1 MMTRGTKI
9 SDAAQQAAKSRLEGK
24 EPRMKAI
31 FLFATGMALCAMLPC
46 LPASAQTKSALDA
59 GVQDTV
65 KQFNLIDS
73 RHQDLEDR
81 AAGVLVFPQVTKGG
95 IGLASEYGEGALQV
109 HGATVDYYSIASASV
124 GLTAGMATHS
134 EIILFMSRDALD
146 KFKTS
151 KGWSIGADTGI
162 VVMTKGRMDDYDSYK
177 LKRPILVFTFA
188 ERGLI
193 ADVSLHGTK
202 VRRIEK

>member
-1 MMTRGTKI
+1 MKTVI
-9 SDAAQQAAKSRLEGK
+9 S
-24 EPRMKAI
+24 
-31 FLFATGMALCAMLPC
+31 LFAAGMALCAMLPC
-46 LPASAQTKSALDA
+46 LPASAQTKSVLDA
-59 GVQDTV
+59 GVQNTV
-65 KQFNLIDS
+65 KEFNLVDS

-81 AAGVLVFPQVTKGG
+81 AAGMLVFPLVTKGG
-95 IGLASEYGEGALQV
+95 IGLASEYGEGALLV

-202 VRRIEK
+202 VRRIEKPR

>member
-1 MMTRGTKI
+1 
-9 SDAAQQAAKSRLEGK
+9 
-24 EPRMKAI
+24 
-31 FLFATGMALCAMLPC
+31 MALCTMLSC
-46 LPASAQTKSALDA
+46 VPASAQTKSALDA
-59 GVQDTV
+59 GVQDTL

-73 RHQDLEDR
+73 QHRDLEDR
-81 AAGVLVFPQVTKGG
+81 AAGMLVFPQVTKGG

-109 HGATVDYYSIASASV
+109 HGATVDYYRIASASV

-134 EIILFMSRDALD
+134 EIILFMTRDALD
-146 KFKTS
+146 KFTKS

-177 LKRPILVFTFA
+177 LKRPILVFTLA
-188 ERGLI
+188 EKGIL

-202 VRRIEK
+202 VNRIEK

>member
-1 MMTRGTKI
+1 MKTTI
-9 SDAAQQAAKSRLEGK
+9 S
-24 EPRMKAI
+24 
-31 FLFATGMALCAMLPC
+31 LFAAGMVLCTLLAS
-46 LPASAQTKSALDA
+46 LPAAAQTKGALDA
-59 GVQDTV
+59 GVVDTV

-81 AAGVLVFPQVTKGG
+81 AAGMLVFPQVTKGG
-95 IGLASEYGEGALQV
+95 IGLASEYGEGALLV
-109 HGATVDYYSIASASV
+109 HGAGVAYYSIASASV

-134 EIILFMSRDALD
+134 EIILFMTRDALD
-146 KFKTS
+146 KFVKS

-188 ERGLI
+188 EKGLI
-193 ADVSLHGTK
+193 ADVSLHGTR
-202 VRRIEK
+202 VQRIEK

>member
-1 MMTRGTKI
+1 
-9 SDAAQQAAKSRLEGK
+9 
-24 EPRMKAI
+24 MKTATS
-31 FLFATGMALCAMLPC
+31 LFAAGMALCTMLSC
-46 LPASAQTKSALDA
+46 LPACAQTKSALDA
-59 GVQDTV
+59 GVQDTL

-81 AAGVLVFPQVTKGG
+81 AAGMLVFPQVIKGG
-95 IGLASEYGEGALQV
+95 IGLASEYGEGALLV
-109 HGATVDYYSIASASV
+109 HGATVDYYSIASASF

-162 VVMTKGRMDDYDSYK
+162 VVMSKGRMDDYDSYK

-193 ADVSLHGTK
+193 ADLSLHGTK

>member
-1 MMTRGTKI
+1 M
-9 SDAAQQAAKSRLEGK
+9 KS
-24 EPRMKAI
+24 I
-31 FLFATGMALCAMLPC
+31 FLLATGMALCALLPC
-46 LPASAQTKSALDA
+46 LPACAQTKSALDA
-59 GVQDTV
+59 GVQDTLQ
-65 KQFNLIDS
+65 QFNLIDS

-81 AAGVLVFPQVTKGG
+81 AAGMLVFPQVTKGG
-95 IGLASEYGEGALQV
+95 IGLAGEYGEGALLV
-109 HGATVDYYSIASASV
+109 HGATVDYYSIASASF

>member
-1 MMTRGTKI
+1 
-9 SDAAQQAAKSRLEGK
+9 
-24 EPRMKAI
+24 MKAI
-31 FLFATGMALCAMLPC
+31 LLFATGMALCALLPC
-46 LPASAQTKSALDA
+46 PPAFAQTKSALDA
-59 GVQDTV
+59 GVRDTV
-65 KQFNLIDS
+65 QQFNLIDS

-81 AAGVLVFPQVTKGG
+81 AAGMLVFPQVTKGG
-95 IGLASEYGEGALQV
+95 IALASEYGEGALLV
-109 HGATVDYYSIASASV
+109 HGATVDYYSIASASF
-124 GLTAGMATHS
+124 GLTAGMATHR
-134 EIILFMSRDALD
+134 ELILFMSHDALD
-146 KFKTS
+146 TFKTS

>member
-1 MMTRGTKI
+1 MRIMQI
-9 SDAAQQAAKSRLEGK
+9 PIPFLAAW
-24 EPRMKAI
+24 
-31 FLFATGMALCAMLPC
+31 MALCSVLTS
-46 LPASAQTKSALDA
+46 LPAPAQTKNALDA
-59 GVQDTV
+59 GVAETV
-65 KQFNLIDS
+65 MRFRLLDP
-73 RHQDLEDR
+73 RDEGLEHR
-81 AAGVLVFPQVTKGG
+81 AAGMLVFPQVTKGG
-95 IGLASEYGEGALQV
+95 IGLASEYGEGALLV

-146 KFKTS
+146 KFKTG

-202 VRRIEK
+202 VHRIEKPR

>member
-1 MMTRGTKI
+1 MKTAISLCARGV
-9 SDAAQQAAKSRLEGK
+9 
-24 EPRMKAI
+24 
-31 FLFATGMALCAMLPC
+31 ALCAMLFSP
-46 LPASAQTKSALDA
+46 PASAQTKSALDA
-59 GVQDTV
+59 GVQNTV
-65 KQFNLIDS
+65 KQFNLIDA

-81 AAGVLVFPQVTKGG
+81 AAGMLVFPQITKGG
-95 IGLASEYGEGALQV
+95 IGLASEYGKGALQV
-109 HGATVDYYSIASASV
+109 HGVTADYYSIASASV

-134 EIILFMSRDALD
+134 EIILFMTRDALD
-146 KFKTS
+146 KFTKS

-162 VVMTKGRMDDYDSYK
+162 VVMMKGRMDDYDSYK

-202 VRRIEK
+202 VQRIEPR